1 MLADAEIESSN
12 DGLSTSRL
20 SKNCLNCEEVL
31 DGEFCKMCGQ
41 AASTERYSL
50 STLAQEIYT
59 QLRKVEAAKTL
70 RTIWSLTISPGHFVR
85 DYLNGKR
92 VSHINPVRFFF
103 YAFFIEVT
111 VKLTVFSAFPNNPI
125 VERVQSGLTIELMNF
140 VLTIVWGLIWSVL
153 YYKEELNLVEYIV
166 AAIFFVAHTF
176 LLSSFVL
183 LLMLPFSSYLSHPAA
198 SFNYIDLGV
207 YFGYSCVFAY
217 ALFNARWPMLI
228 LKQSI
233 VAVIFL
239 AIILALFKS
248 GLLALVGFE

>member
-1 MLADAEIESSN
+1 MLTDTIATKSDTKI
-12 DGLSTSRL
+12 
-20 SKNCLNCEEVL
+20 CLNCETPI
-31 DGEFCKMCGQ
+31 DGEFCSFCGQ

-59 QLRKVEAAKTL
+59 HLRKVEAAKTL
-70 RTIWSLTISPGHFVR
+70 RTIWSLTVSPGTFVR
-85 DYLNGKR
+85 DYLKGKR

-111 VKLTVFSAFPNNPI
+111 VKLAVFSAFPNNPI
-125 VERVQSGLTIELMNF
+125 VERVQSGMTIELMNF
-140 VLTIVWGLIWSVL
+140 VLTILWGLIWSVL

-166 AAIFFVAHTF
+166 AAIFFVAQTF

-183 LLMLPFSSYLSHPAA
+183 LLMLPFSGYLSHPAA
-198 SFNYIDLGV
+198 SFNYTDLGV

-228 LKQSI
+228 LKQTI

-239 AIILALFKS
+239 AIIFALFRS
-248 GLLALVGFE
+248 GVLALVGLE